1 MNMRTSL
8 ISLSL
13 SLFLSAFAAHAT
25 EPAKAAVKKANEK
38 PSAELDAV
46 KKAIGKPICDSNDQC
61 KTVAMGGKACGGPEF
76 FLAWSSKVEG
86 AAKVPELASRHR
98 VARENQIAANGEMSD
113 CKMNTDPGAQCV
125 ANKCELK
132 PAPKASAAAS
142 AS

>member
-1 MNMRTSL
+1 MNMRISL

-13 SLFLSAFAAHAT
+13 SLCLSAFSVQAAEPVKAT
-25 EPAKAAVKKANEK
+25 AKKANEK

-46 KKAIGKPICDSNDQC
+46 KKAIGKPVCDSNDQC

-76 FLAWSSKVEG
+76 FLAWSSKVET

-113 CKMNTDPGAQCV
+113 CKMVTDPGAQCI
-125 ANKCELK
+125 AKKCELK
-132 PAPKASAAAS
+132 PAPKAAS
-142 AS
+142 ASAS